1 MALVSATAP
10 AERGIY
16 GWRRSTLY
24 TVCRSTRKVSAMAPT
39 LMPSRRASA
48 TALSRSATAA
58 ALSSSMA
65 SRAAWAASRRARASL
80 AGVNGVPEFTGL
92 NGVLTGHLDRDD
104 PAVRQF
110 DDEKLGGPVLFLRER
125 ACTGTER

>member
-1 MALVSATAP
+1 MTGCRMWARVTATCDGPFLHDVAPHLACGPGGALYVHQVA
-10 AERGIY
+10 
-16 GWRRSTLY
+16 
-24 TVCRSTRKVSAMAPT
+24 
-39 LMPSRRASA
+39 
-48 TALSRSATAA
+48 ALSRSATAT

-80 AGVNGVPEFTGL
+80 AGVNGVPESAGL
-92 NGVLTGHLDRDD
+92 DGVLSGHLDRDD